1 RCRAAHPR
9 LGSTMNRTPALALLG
24 LLLILFAI
32 PLALSIWPLAIG
44 IVLVA
49 WAARRAHLSLADVGD
64 QPAPGPAAAIAASTP
79 SA

>member
-1 RCRAAHPR
+1 
-9 LGSTMNRTPALALLG
+9 MNRTPALALLG

-49 WAARRAHLSLADVGD
+49 WAARRAHVSLADVGD

>member
-1 RCRAAHPR
+1 
-9 LGSTMNRTPALALLG
+9 MNRTPALALLG

-44 IVLVA
+44 VILVV
-49 WAARRAHLSLADVGD
+49 WAGRRAHLSLADVGA